1 MRNLDKIEKYLKRY
15 TTNIEE
21 SERSRYFKLNGCTI
35 RVSDHFSVNSAC
47 YISILIPTNECGNYI
62 ITNPR
67 TAKVAV
73 VNYEELKGI
82 VKSLAIIPDVIYN
95 AEQLGTQSIN
105 AQLISLKEKVNNLKG
120 CVAGLQSAL
129 KKQKD
134 DNAQIGSKWSA
145 LSGQYSSLQT
155 KFKNL
160 QSEYEK
166 IRLVNKN
173 MPSKSHTVFGINE
186 LNIPLAIREQI
197 KELIQPYK

>member
-15 TTNIEE
+15 STNIEE

-47 YISILIPTNECGNYI
+47 YISILIPTNECGSYI

-105 AQLISLKEKVNNLKG
+105 AKIAKLEEKNNNLKKTIE
-120 CVAGLQSAL
+120 Q
-129 KKQKD
+129 
-134 DNAQIGSKWSA
+134 
-145 LSGQYSSLQT
+145 LQT
-155 KFKNL
+155 ASRRNDKLNSTYNNL
-160 QSEYEK
+160 LKAHESLKIKYSNVQAEMSKLISSKKEK
-166 IRLVNKN
+166 TYNTK
-173 MPSKSHTVFGINE
+173 TVYGIHE
-186 LNIPLAIREQI
+186 TNIPLAVREQV
-197 KELIQPYK
+197 KKLIEPYK